1 MKQKALFI
9 SAAVVLLVAFVVG
22 AWVYKN
28 SNTDEPVQPSDPVYS
43 QLIRMHSP
51 TLGKPDAK
59 VQLVEFIDPACE
71 ACASFYPLVKKII
84 ATNPDEIRLVL
95 RYAPF
100 HQGASAVVA
109 VLGLVLCWS
118 WFFRS
123 VLSRICVLSEHRC
136 KSCGSCMQTHY
147 CDAFVQRHMTCLPP
161 GHPRVYRNTQGLPVI
176 RFALGK
182 LVVSYF
188 VSFIKRLVINRNIV
202 DLDPNVFGTQ
212 RGIIA
217 SNMST
222 TSYQVSKDM
231 SCTSSLG
238 CRNFMIGF

>member
-9 SAAVVLLVAFVVG
+9 AAAAVLLVAFVVG

-28 SNTDEPVQPSDPVYS
+28 RKADAPVQPADPVYS

-100 HQGASAVVA
+100 HKGASAVVA
-109 VLGLVLCWS
+109 VLEATKKQDKFWPALEALLASQSDW
-118 WFFRS
+118 
-123 VLSRICVLSEHRC
+123 
-136 KSCGSCMQTHY
+136 
-147 CDAFVQRHMTCLPP
+147 
-161 GHPRVYRNTQGLPVI
+161 TQHHT
-176 RFALGK
+176 A
-182 LVVSYF
+182 
-188 VSFIKRLVINRNIV
+188 
-202 DLDPNVFGTQ
+202 
-212 RGIIA
+212 
-217 SNMST
+217 
-222 TSYQVSKDM
+222 QVSRVWKHLEGLGLDLEQVRDDM
-231 SCTSSLG
+231 GSPQIARAIAQDLADAKALKVNKTPSFFVNGQPLV
-238 CRNFMIGF
+238 NFGFAPLKAMVDEALASAQP